1 MKNSMNTT
9 RNTSTL
15 PSVAG
20 AFGAVMLCA
29 GSAKAAPLAATVAST
44 PLVVGGVLVGLALLA
59 GFTLVLLR
67 SVRTMKSHQGEDRVE
82 VARKESEQIASAYLA
97 NPSLDNLK
105 VLVEELREASSGEE
119 AQVWSSTLSRLT
131 GRYFGEDDLAWEVWL
146 RRDGAKHVASLS
158 GHSSVNDS
166 EALPVS

>member
-1 MKNSMNTT
+1 MKNSMNTP
-9 RNTSTL
+9 RNAARL
-15 PSVAG
+15 PSIAG

-44 PLVVGGVLVGLALLA
+44 PLVVGGILVGLALLA

-67 SVRTMKSHQGEDRVE
+67 SVRSMKSSQGEDRVE
-82 VARKESEQIASAYLA
+82 LARKECEQIASAYLA
-97 NPSLDNLK
+97 KPNLDGLK
-105 VLVEELREASSGEE
+105 ALVDELREASSGEE
-119 AQVWSSTLSRLT
+119 AQVWSATLSRLT

-146 RRDGAKHVASLS
+146 RRDGARHVGVLAGS
-158 GHSSVNDS
+158 SSVNDS

>member
-1 MKNSMNTT
+1 M
-9 RNTSTL
+9 
-15 PSVAG
+15 
-20 AFGAVMLCA
+20 
-29 GSAKAAPLAATVAST
+29 
-44 PLVVGGVLVGLALLA
+44 GLALLA

-67 SVRTMKSHQGEDRVE
+67 SVRTMKSHQGEDRTE